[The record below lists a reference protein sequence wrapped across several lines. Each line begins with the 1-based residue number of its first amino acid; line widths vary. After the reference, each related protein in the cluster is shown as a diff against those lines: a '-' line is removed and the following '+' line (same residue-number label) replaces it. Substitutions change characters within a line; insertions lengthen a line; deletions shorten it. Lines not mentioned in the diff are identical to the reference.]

1 MARCAVGGY
10 MSQRQAILDCL
21 KKGWKSP
28 LDALN
33 EAGTMK
39 LATRV
44 GELRRSGY
52 VILDKWSADRRYKL
66 YKLVSKGNA

>member
-1 MARCAVGGY
+1 MN
-10 MSQRQAILDCL
+10 QRDAIISCL

-44 GELRRSGY
+44 GELRREGY
-52 VILDKWSADRRYKL
+52 IILDKWSAGRKFKL
-66 YKLVSKGNA
+66 YRIVMKGQL

>member
-1 MARCAVGGY
+1 MK
-10 MSQRQAILDCL
+10 QRQAILECL

-44 GELRRSGY
+44 GEFRRMGY
-52 VILDKWSADRRYKL
+52 IILDKWSADRRYKL
-66 YKLVSKGNA
+66 YKLVAKGNA

>member
-1 MARCAVGGY
+1 MK
-10 MSQRQAILDCL
+10 QREAILQCL
-21 KKGWKSP
+21 KNGWKSP

-39 LATRV
+39 LSTRV